1 MEPEISARDNLT
13 VVALGGNAI
22 IAKGERGTISQQFAN
37 VRRTLRPI
45 VALMQQG
52 HNFILTHGN
61 GPQVGNLLVQN
72 ELASAEVP
80 DLPLGVLD
88 AMTCGSMGYM
98 IAQCL
103 QNVMIDA
110 GTWRDVVTLPI
121 QVVVDRNDPAM
132 ADPSKPIGPFYDR
145 QQAQQLS
152 RERGWIVKEDAG
164 RGWRRYVASPRPI
177 DIIEKD
183 AIASLLDKQYT
194 VVTAGGGGI
203 PVEYDR
209 DGTIE
214 GVDCVIDKDLSSA
227 KLALTVGARRLLII
241 TGVPQV
247 TLNYGSQDERP
258 LGTIGVT
265 EARSYY
271 DQGQFPA
278 GSMGPKMLAA
288 IEFAAAHRENRVI
301 ITNEASLLDA
311 FAGKAGT
318 HIVADER

>member
-1 MEPEISARDNLT
+1 MERETAARDDLT

-22 IAKGERGTISQQFAN
+22 IAKGERGTIAEQFAN

-103 QNVMIDA
+103 QNVMIAA
-110 GTWRDVVTLPI
+110 GIWRDVVTLPI

-132 ADPSKPIGPFYDR
+132 ANPSKPIGPFYDR
-145 QQAQQLS
+145 QQAEQLS

-177 DIIEKD
+177 DIIEKG

-194 VVTAGGGGI
+194 VITAGGGGI

-209 DGTIE
+209 EGTIE

-227 KLALTVGARRLLII
+227 KLALTVGARRLLIV

-247 TLNYGSQDERP
+247 MVNYGSSTERR
-258 LGTIGVT
+258 LDRIAVT
-265 EARSYY
+265 EARRYY

-288 IEFAAAHRENRVI
+288 IEFVAAHRENRVI
-301 ITNEASLLDA
+301 ITDEANLFDA
-311 FAGKAGT
+311 VAGKAGT
-318 HIVADER
+318 HIVAD